1 MTLMAYSR
9 GNSTFD
15 QASGS
20 RAQVMHGTAHHT
32 TGGLAKKDLKYNKH
46 GRIVSRAKSAQG
58 AKVLKRLTDAG
69 YLPFKKGDTTVRRT
83 RR

>member
-1 MTLMAYSR
+1 
-9 GNSTFD
+9 
-15 QASGS
+15 
-20 RAQVMHGTAHHT
+20 MHGTAHHT

-58 AKVLKRLTDAG
+58 AKTLKRLTDAG
-69 YLPFKKGDTTVRRT
+69 YLPFKKGDTTVRRA